1 MGKVVV
7 ITGASRGIGAATAKL
22 AAARGFD
29 VCVSYLGNVEAADA
43 IVSEIESHGRRA
55 IAVQADLGVEADVE
69 RLFETAERELGP
81 ITALVNNA
89 GILETHSRLDE
100 MSWARWQRVFQT
112 NVFGVFAASRAA
124 VKRMSTKH
132 GGHGGVIVNLSSIAA
147 RLGSPNEYV
156 DYAASKAAVDTM
168 TVGLAKEV
176 AGEGIRVNAVRPGIV
191 LTDIHA
197 SGGEADRPARIA
209 PTIPMQRAGEAEEI
223 AATVL
228 WLMSDEASYVTGSLI
243 DVSGGR

>member
-1 MGKVVV
+1 MNKIVV

-43 IVSEIESHGRRA
+43 IVSEIETQGQRA
-55 IAVQADLGVEADVE
+55 ITVQADLGVEADIE
-69 RLFETAERELGP
+69 RLFATAEQELGP
-81 ITALVNNA
+81 ISALVNNA
-89 GILETHSRLDE
+89 GTLETHSRLDE

-124 VKRMSTKH
+124 VKRMSTKY

-197 SGGEADRPARIA
+197 CGGEADRPARIA
-209 PTIPMQRAGEAEEI
+209 PTIPMQRAGEAEEV

-228 WLMSDEASYVTGSLI
+228 WLLSDEASYVTGSLI